1 MFDRALIEEIEAIQ
15 RGELIIHA
23 ARQLFLERVLGEQP
37 DYEDTERARKLKQE
51 IAKENRKFAPQYHC
65 RPALQELFEAACRRM
80 ILVKLLEQP
89 DTEPEPDNVI
99 PFAPQNRRQSN
110 A

>member
-1 MFDRALIEEIEAIQ
+1 MFDRALVEEIEAVMLA
-15 RGELIIHA
+15 ELLEFTGRKI
-23 ARQLFLERVLGEQP
+23 FLEQVLGEQP
-37 DYEDTERARKLKQE
+37 DYEDTERARKIKQE
-51 IAKENRKFAPQYHC
+51 IAKQKRKLAPQYNC
-65 RPALQELFEAACRRM
+65 RPELQELFEAACRRM